1 MSSKQ
6 NYQLQNITMLEI
18 HQNIKIGTDEG
29 ILGTPKEFWILKAKF
44 CT

>member
-18 HQNIKIGTDEG
+18 HQNIKIGTEEG
-29 ILGTPKEFWILKAKF
+29 ILEHQKYFGF
-44 CT
+44 